1 MNKYLRHLLLSSIF
15 DIFLL
20 TATAT
25 SVGYIIYQILSFHL
39 LIIFVIGIVSLF
51 FVSYKLYS
59 VYYIEYPRHVLTVK
73 HEIYEINSD
82 ITMLMINNYF
92 IKDKK
97 LNKIIKQEIK
107 NKKRFIKELNSGFY

>member
-1 MNKYLRHLLLSSIF
+1 MLLSSIF

-73 HEIYEINSD
+73 HEIYEIESD
-82 ITMLMINNYF
+82 ILMIEINANF
-92 IKDKK
+92 IKDKR
-97 LNKIIKQEIK
+97 LSKIIKREIK
-107 NKKRFIKELNSGFY
+107 KKKDFIKELKKEI

>member
-73 HEIYEINSD
+73 HEIYEIESD
-82 ITMLMINNYF
+82 ILMIEINANF
-92 IKDKK
+92 IKDKR
-97 LNKIIKQEIK
+97 LSKIIKREIK
-107 NKKRFIKELNSGFY
+107 KKKDFIKELKKEI